1 MEKGQIS
8 KFPEMKVV
16 DNDLEIEFE
25 LELGLSELERNNDC
39 IDPRKQDIQDGI
51 HEVDR
56 DLSANGKRIEELNK
70 EMERLTNSADGL
82 DYALAVGCGI
92 VAAAVDILWVGE
104 FDLEVGEAWSNK
116 KVNEFVMKRAK
127 ADGYEGKRLSGAIQ
141 HLEDKYPIPTDNL
154 WKGKDIGIFAKSHHL
169 DDLAHHPT
177 PLGLFFSILTQ
188 FTMKGYFQ
196 NSTGQF
202 LPITIDE
209 NGRDLIGNDTPH
221 KFLAGILNWFFHL
234 ASDMSG
240 SKKTAGVGMGIPGP
254 IVSLLK
260 ELSIMPGL
268 NKTGLAKKANEIFV
282 KERFDLRSE
291 LAVGRELGRQAVPVI
306 MNEVLVRAFYFIRRL
321 VMEIKEKQSLEE
333 IDWKKTLPWKNRTIV
348 RMLTIATGTL
358 TLIDLGDAAIR
369 GAVKSGGNPA
379 MFAKEFILHVNFVG
393 VGRFVIAV
401 ATDTTMGLKRA
412 KLRNERIV
420 ILSKQLHLINAKI
433 YYMQAETWIAA
444 ETTEKTINEAF
455 EMMEKTTVVF
465 IEAWKANRRSMQN
478 IAERRH
484 DIDKNNP
491 GLIEDI
497 SDILR
502 LG

>member
-234 ASDMSG
+234 ASDMS
-240 SKKTAGVGMGIPGP
+240 SRKKRQVLAWEFPG
-254 IVSLLK
+254 
-260 ELSIMPGL
+260 
-268 NKTGLAKKANEIFV
+268 
-282 KERFDLRSE
+282 
-291 LAVGRELGRQAVPVI
+291 
-306 MNEVLVRAFYFIRRL
+306 
-321 VMEIKEKQSLEE
+321 QSC
-333 IDWKKTLPWKNRTIV
+333 
-348 RMLTIATGTL
+348 
-358 TLIDLGDAAIR
+358 
-369 GAVKSGGNPA
+369 
-379 MFAKEFILHVNFVG
+379 HC
-393 VGRFVIAV
+393 
-401 ATDTTMGLKRA
+401 
-412 KLRNERIV
+412 
-420 ILSKQLHLINAKI
+420 
-433 YYMQAETWIAA
+433 
-444 ETTEKTINEAF
+444 
-455 EMMEKTTVVF
+455 
-465 IEAWKANRRSMQN
+465 
-478 IAERRH
+478 
-484 DIDKNNP
+484 
-491 GLIEDI
+491 
-497 SDILR
+497 
-502 LG
+502 

>member
-1 MEKGQIS
+1 
-8 KFPEMKVV
+8 
-16 DNDLEIEFE
+16 
-25 LELGLSELERNNDC
+25 
-39 IDPRKQDIQDGI
+39 
-51 HEVDR
+51 
-56 DLSANGKRIEELNK
+56 
-70 EMERLTNSADGL
+70 
-82 DYALAVGCGI
+82 
-92 VAAAVDILWVGE
+92 
-104 FDLEVGEAWSNK
+104 
-116 KVNEFVMKRAK
+116 
-127 ADGYEGKRLSGAIQ
+127 
-141 HLEDKYPIPTDNL
+141 
-154 WKGKDIGIFAKSHHL
+154 
-169 DDLAHHPT
+169 
-177 PLGLFFSILTQ
+177 
-188 FTMKGYFQ
+188 
-196 NSTGQF
+196 
-202 LPITIDE
+202 
-209 NGRDLIGNDTPH
+209 
-221 KFLAGILNWFFHL
+221 
-234 ASDMSG
+234 
-240 SKKTAGVGMGIPGP
+240 MGIPGP